1 MRIKQ
6 SYNNNIILVSL
17 DDAKEA
23 VIIGTGIG
31 FSKKPGDRVDETK
44 IKSIYYSENVSE
56 KTFNDSILSVAELA
70 IISFVES
77 ALETV
82 ERNLGITVYSSL
94 FISLVEHF
102 NNLMMN
108 GSYLDDEHPLRWIV
122 KRVYPEIYDVSKQI
136 YCEFITTIDVPVPR
150 SEIVSI
156 SLHIINGVQ
165 KNSMP
170 DTMEITRTINEI
182 LRVLEYSQEFRLD
195 PYDVD
200 YSRFVTHLEFLFN
213 RLQSNNKYI
222 GRNYDLVDE
231 KIDKKVFTNFENDDK
246 VMLILE
252 KILKIIQKKYGKVS
266 KAEKLFLLIHLLK
279 LSSY

>member
-17 DDAKEA
+17 DDVKEA

-56 KTFNDSILSVAELA
+56 KTFNDSILSVAEPA

-136 YCEFITTIDVPVPR
+136 YCAFITTIDVPVPR

-213 RLQSNNKYI
+213 RLRSNNKYI

-231 KIDKKVFTNFENDDK
+231 KIDEKVFTNFENDDK

-252 KILKIIQKKYGKVS
+252 KILKIIQKKYGEVS